1 MSMTILTMWISEEE
15 GMMGCDLNHKT
26 IKSLQA
32 VNPFLFAKSIKD
44 LVNAQKFEEEIRRV
58 TND

>member
-1 MSMTILTMWISEEE
+1 MWISEDES
-15 GMMGCDLNHKT
+15 MMGCNLDHKT
-26 IKSLQA
+26 IKSLKD
-32 VNPFLFAKSIKD
+32 VNPLLLAKGIKD

>member
-1 MSMTILTMWISEEE
+1 MWISEEE
-15 GMMGCDLNHKT
+15 GMMGCDLDHKT
-26 IKSLQA
+26 IKSLKD
-32 VNPFLFAKSIKD
+32 VNPLLLARGIKD

>member
-1 MSMTILTMWISEEE
+1 MTILTMWISEDES
-15 GMMGCDLNHKT
+15 MMGCNLDHKT
-26 IKSLQA
+26 IKSLKD
-32 VNPFLFAKSIKD
+32 VNPLLLAKGIKD